1 MVYHALHFFSDQGL
15 YFVNEAGAAA
25 AMYQKS
31 FVTERYTTELC
42 SSTERKRWQFFLEV
56 IYIYVY
62 ISRLNKYFTVAVV
75 TDGGKPISKEELS
88 PALVTSIVCMFREQ
102 LKRLPSVG
110 CIVCPES
117 RGNII
122 RLVKRI
128 QFQILFD

>member
-1 MVYHALHFFSDQGL
+1 MVYHTLHFFSDQGL

-25 AMYQKS
+25 AVYQKS

-42 SSTERKRWQFFLEV
+42 SSTERKRWQFFFKV
-56 IYIYVY
+56 IDISIYLSIY

-75 TDGGKPISKEELS
+75 TDGGKPISKEELNS
-88 PALVTSIVCMFREQ
+88 ALVASIVCMFREQ

-117 RGNII
+117 
-122 RLVKRI
+122 
-128 QFQILFD
+128 